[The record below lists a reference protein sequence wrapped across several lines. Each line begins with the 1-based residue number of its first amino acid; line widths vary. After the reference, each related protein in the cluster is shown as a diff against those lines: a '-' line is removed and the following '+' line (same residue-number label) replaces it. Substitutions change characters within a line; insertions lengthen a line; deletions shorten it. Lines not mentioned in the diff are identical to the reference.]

1 MTLKGNRNCYAIF
14 KSLSWKLK
22 MIWPPHM
29 SGYLRKPIKRNQ
41 GPQENRQQ
49 QQRGQKELKLPDKI

>member
-1 MTLKGNRNCYAIF
+1 
-14 KSLSWKLK
+14 

-29 SGYLRKPIKRNQ
+29 SGYLREPIERNQ

-49 QQRGQKELKLPDKI
+49 QLMGQKELKLPDKI